1 MRKSPVLAALAL
13 PVAAVATD
21 PANMPGYMVFD
32 RIVDADCAEGVAQI
46 PGLYGRDWQNITMT
60 ERNGVEYLSTC
71 GGLYMDAAAAEPLF
85 SGASSWSTIQADGYA
100 RWYQVGSAAAGK
112 TMTVQVPEH
121 GGFAVYDAAGL
132 PVAASWAWGDTSAVL
147 PEGGWVVFSGT
158 PGARFVLSLTADE
171 EK

>member
-1 MRKSPVLAALAL
+1 M
-13 PVAAVATD
+13 
-21 PANMPGYMVFD
+21 
-32 RIVDADCAEGVAQI
+32 AQI

-60 ERNGVEYLSTC
+60 EQNGVEYLSTC
-71 GGLYMDAAAAEPLF
+71 GGLYMDSAAAEPLF

-132 PVAASWAWGDTSAVL
+132 PWPL
-147 PEGGWVVFSGT
+147 PG
-158 PGARFVLSLTADE
+158 PGATPPPSCRRAAGWSFPALPAPGSC
-171 EK
+171 

>member
-1 MRKSPVLAALAL
+1 M
-13 PVAAVATD
+13 ATD

-71 GGLYMDAAAAEPLF
+71 GGLYMDAAAARAPLQRCLLLVHH
-85 SGASSWSTIQADGYA
+85 SGRRLC

-132 PVAASWAWGDTSAVL
+132 PVARFLGLGRHLRHPA
-147 PEGGWVVFSGT
+147 GGRLGGLFRHSRRPVRAE
-158 PGARFVLSLTADE
+158 PDR
-171 EK
+171 

>member
-1 MRKSPVLAALAL
+1 M
-13 PVAAVATD
+13 ATD

-71 GGLYMDAAAAEPLF
+71 GGLYMDSAAAEPLF
-85 SGASSWSTIQADGYA
+85 GGASSWSTIQADGYA
-100 RWYQVGSAAAGK
+100 RWYQVVSAAGK

-121 GGFAVYDAAGL
+121 GGFAVYNAAGL

>member
-1 MRKSPVLAALAL
+1 MKYSNIQYPLAL

-71 GGLYMDAAAAEPLF
+71 GGLYMDSAAAEPLF
-85 SGASSWSTIQADGYA
+85 GGASSWSTIQADGYA
-100 RWYQVGSAAAGK
+100 RWYQVVSAAGK

-132 PVAASWAWGDTSAVL
+132 PVARFLGLGRHLRRPA
-147 PEGGWVVFSGT
+147 GGRLGGLFRHSRRPVRAE
-158 PGARFVLSLTADE
+158 PDR
-171 EK
+171 

>member
-1 MRKSPVLAALAL
+1 MKYSNIQYPLAL

-121 GGFAVYDAAGL
+121 GGFARL
-132 PVAASWAWGDTSAVL
+132 
-147 PEGGWVVFSGT
+147 
-158 PGARFVLSLTADE
+158 
-171 EK
+171 